1 MFRKAIQILACLSVL
16 LAGGSHSLHMARD
29 SYRRPSASDLDGVA
43 ANSDENSLESMPIGH
58 RIHQLQHQQQQQHP
72 QRYQSLPPGGAA
84 SDDSINRQQQQQHL
98 QQPHNAPIA
107 LQELFAGTAT
117 LDIRLEQQQQQQQRQ
132 LHDDMNNINV
142 DHRRLQHEGGGGDD
156 DDEPQPQQHKRGN
169 GEEAIGPGDN
179 PSPLPQTSGGG
190 KPNMPP
196 PPIPHGIA
204 SQLMLRSA
212 RGQRNYDVPQIGEF
226 SIFSKDRARICN
238 KMQK

>member
-1 MFRKAIQILACLSVL
+1 MFRKTIQILACLSVL

-29 SYRRPSASDLDGVA
+29 SYRRPSASDLDAAAAAA

-58 RIHQLQHQQQQQHP
+58 HRIHQLQQQQHP

-84 SDDSINRQQQQQHL
+84 SDDAINRQQQHL
-98 QQPHNAPIA
+98 QHNAPIA

-117 LDIRLEQQQQQQQRQ
+117 LDIRLEQQQQQQNQRQ
-132 LHDDMNNINV
+132 LNDDINNIIV
-142 DHRRLQHEGGGGDD
+142 DEQ
-156 DDEPQPQQHKRGN
+156 QPQQHKRGN
-169 GEEAIGPGDN
+169 GEEAIGPDN
-179 PSPLPQTSGGG
+179 PSPLPQTSGGVGG

-226 SIFSKDRARICN
+226 SIFFNKDTFLNILQSN
-238 KMQK
+238 KMHK